1 MLTVRD
7 LMTREVATVDPQLT
21 LREAVEM
28 FNERHVSG
36 APVTAGGRL
45 VGVLSASDVLAFEAE
60 TPGVPTE
67 RPALEV
73 EDLDEPTEWVEGEE
87 APATFFSDQ
96 WSDVGADVLE
106 RFAEVSGPEWDYLAE
121 HTVADA
127 MTPVLCS
134 VAPFVDVYTAAD
146 YMIRACVHRLIVM
159 EDGRLV
165 GILSSLDIVRA
176 VAERRLVAAGPD
188 VRSRP
193 REGADIRH

>member
-7 LMTREVATVDPQLT
+7 LMTTDVATVDPQLT
-21 LREAVEM
+21 LREAVEL
-28 FNERHVSG
+28 FNTRHVSG

-67 RPALEV
+67 RPALEL
-73 EDLDEPTEWVEGEE
+73 EDWDEPAEWVEGEE
-87 APATFFSDQ
+87 APAAFFSDQ
-96 WSDVGADVLE
+96 WSDAGADVLE

-127 MTPVLCS
+127 MTPTVCS
-134 VAPFVDVYTAAD
+134 IAPFVDVYTAAE
-146 YMIRACVHRLIVM
+146 YMIRAGVHRLIVM
-159 EDGRLV
+159 QEGRLV

-176 VAERRLVAAGPD
+176 VAQRRLVAAGPEVRSPARASAD
-188 VRSRP
+188 VRR
-193 REGADIRH
+193 